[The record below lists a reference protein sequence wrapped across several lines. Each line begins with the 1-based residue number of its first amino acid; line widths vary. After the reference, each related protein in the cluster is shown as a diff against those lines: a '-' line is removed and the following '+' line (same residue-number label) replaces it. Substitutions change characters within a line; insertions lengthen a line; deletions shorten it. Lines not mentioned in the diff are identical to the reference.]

1 MVVCVFQLRSAY
13 HQFVQ
18 EGSAQ
23 TQVGVRLWR
32 EPGVHEFLASLG
44 KYSVSGSVQL
54 YFVSLL
60 WCMCTHCHWVS
71 ACVLAITWSVH
82 VYSLSVGQCM
92 CTRYHWVSA
101 CVLALSGA
109 VHVYSLSLDW
119 CMCTHY
125 HWVSACVLRV
135 TLLVCEY

>member
-60 WCMCTHCHWVS
+60 WCMCT
-71 ACVLAITWSVH
+71 
-82 VYSLSVGQCM
+82 
-92 CTRYHWVSA
+92 RYHLVSA
-101 CVLALSGA
+101 CVLALSGPVHVYSVSLGQCMCTCSQWGSSCVLTITGL
-109 VHVYSLSLDW
+109 VHVYSLPLGQ
-119 CMCTHY
+119 CMCTSCHF
-125 HWVSACVLRV
+125 VSV
-135 TLLVCEY
+135 